1 MGAGFAAVYPA
12 RAEKKLPAGIEVR
25 MSAEQLF
32 AKIKKQRE
40 ELFSEARK
48 WDRMSPEFQGT
59 RDDVKAAKLY
69 RMAADLGHPGAMCN
83 LGVMTEMGRGG
94 LEVDV
99 DEAVRLYRKA
109 AEMNFPLGQCNLGSM
124 YQMGLGVPKDLDEAA
139 CLYRAA
145 AQQGHGLAQTSLG
158 MMYEEGE
165 GSLPKSME
173 DAAEWY
179 FLAAKQGCKI
189 AQYKIGIMFSERHL
203 EIAMNKLDSG
213 AKAIKAMPSAIKNTL
228 EEDTSKDH
236 SSSRRGSASYC
247 CVEDPRSQA
256 QPTVTT
262 CLSENH
268 RSLF

>member
-189 AQYKIGIMFSERHL
+189 AQCKIGIMFSEGLGLQEDNVKAVEWLGKAAAQGNTEAERHL
-203 EIAMNKLDSG
+203 EIAMNKLDSCESNQSN
-213 AKAIKAMPSAIKNTL
+213 AIGYQEYA
-228 EEDTSKDH
+228 
-236 SSSRRGSASYC
+236 
-247 CVEDPRSQA
+247 
-256 QPTVTT
+256 
-262 CLSENH
+262 
-268 RSLF
+268 